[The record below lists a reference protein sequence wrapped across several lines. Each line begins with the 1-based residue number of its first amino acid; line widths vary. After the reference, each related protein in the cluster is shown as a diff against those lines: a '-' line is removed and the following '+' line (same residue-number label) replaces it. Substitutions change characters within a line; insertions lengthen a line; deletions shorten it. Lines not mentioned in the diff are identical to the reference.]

1 MEPPLL
7 TSRPPEVLGD
17 SVTVLLG
24 GIGRAF
30 VVVEEAPEV
39 CGREA
44 LEVCGG
50 EVLEVCGREV
60 VVVVP

>member
-1 MEPPLL
+1 M
-7 TSRPPEVLGD
+7 
-17 SVTVLLG
+17 LLG